1 MSESV
6 LRRRPGICK
15 ILSHTYGSIS
25 YNWSSDCSSCT
36 ASTTCSRCKYT
47 YSEKGHIEEN
57 SYEPG
62 DCQNKDKWDYI
73 ATFDTLGD
81 NECPDWHYGMYGNHD
96 YESFS
101 GKDPTCTET
110 GYTSYEECRICGRT
124 QGYSTISA
132 SGHTW
137 IAPTCTGDGY
147 CDRCGEWN
155 GSATGHNMTDPTCT
169 ENGYCLTCGATGKPA
184 KGHDWVD
191 TGLDVITETSI
202 YSVYE
207 CANCG
212 ATKEE
217 YEGEQEPEESSTTT
231 TTTTTTTATD
241 PDTGGSTSNPTVCK
255 HQWETITSSDGTNYQ
270 TCSLCGITRIL

>member
-1 MSESV
+1 MGNV
-6 LRRRPGICK
+6 
-15 ILSHTYGSIS
+15 
-25 YNWSSDCSSCT
+25 
-36 ASTTCSRCKYT
+36 
-47 YSEKGHIEEN
+47 EEN
-57 SYEPG
+57 SYDSG
-62 DCQNKDKWDYI
+62 DCQTLEKWDYI
-73 ATFDTLGD
+73 ATFDTLGS
-81 NECPDWHYGMYGNHD
+81 NVCPDWHEGNYGPHR

-110 GYTSYEECRICGRT
+110 GYTSYEECRICDKTR
-124 QGYSTISA
+124 GYSTISA
-132 SGHTW
+132 LGHTW

-207 CANCG
+207 CTNCS

-231 TTTTTTTATD
+231 TTTTTTTSTD
-241 PDTGGSTSNPTVCK
+241 PDTDGEDNNTGDTGTTTPDTGEDNNNESGGSTSKPTVCN
-255 HQWETITSSDGTNYQ
+255 HIWETSTSANGSSAR
-270 TCSLCGITRIL
+270 TCIICGLSYLL